1 MIQSKVTIVSCFY
14 VLPRPKHSMG
24 EYMRWIQNFLTFVD
38 TPIIVFSD
46 GEVLEYLTQMREEAG
61 LTNKFWLIQKPFET
75 LKFSSPEWIQ
85 IWEKQVSMSSY
96 SHLHNQELFRVWA
109 NKAFFVEE
117 AMEKNPFQSDSFVWC
132 DAGCW
137 RDELTARICGPSWPL
152 PEKIV
157 PNRLHILAMSPVQP
171 WIEKLASLSE
181 EVPHKMLVE
190 YLNTSNTLTLGGTI
204 LVGDKAAWQTWIPI
218 FEKTLQLFIELDRFA
233 GDDQAVIMSTAL
245 YLYKQN
251 SENKPIFFKAPSKNG
266 FIAMENL
273 VFGDAWFA
281 FQQHF
286 SQIGFSLEVL

>member
-1 MIQSKVTIVSCFY
+1 
-14 VLPRPKHSMG
+14 
-24 EYMRWIQNFLTFVD
+24 
-38 TPIIVFSD
+38 
-46 GEVLEYLTQMREEAG
+46 
-61 LTNKFWLIQKPFET
+61 
-75 LKFSSPEWIQ
+75 
-85 IWEKQVSMSSY
+85 
-96 SHLHNQELFRVWA
+96 
-109 NKAFFVEE
+109 
-117 AMEKNPFQSDSFVWC
+117 
-132 DAGCW
+132 
-137 RDELTARICGPSWPL
+137 
-152 PEKIV
+152 
-157 PNRLHILAMSPVQP
+157 
-171 WIEKLASLSE
+171 
-181 EVPHKMLVE
+181 MLVE